1 MKAFI
6 LIGVLMPMLALVFVA
21 MLMTATILF
30 EVYPVLSITIY
41 LLAVTVIPYSSGLLL
56 RELN

>member
-21 MLMTATILF
+21 MLITATVLF
-30 EVYPVLSITIY
+30 EVYPVLSIAIY
-41 LLAVTVIPYSSGLLL
+41 LLAVTAIPYSSGRLLK
-56 RELN
+56 ELN